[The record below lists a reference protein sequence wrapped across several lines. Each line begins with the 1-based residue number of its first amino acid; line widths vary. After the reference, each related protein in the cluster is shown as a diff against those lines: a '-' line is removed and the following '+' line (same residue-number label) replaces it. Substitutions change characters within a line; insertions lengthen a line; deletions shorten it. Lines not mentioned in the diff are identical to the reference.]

1 MSPDEHSGA
10 DAPGLTPVETHGS
23 HPFAPSA
30 PHGARDGTHD
40 GALDGALDGRRVAV
54 LSGPALG
61 ALDRL
66 VDALA
71 AESAEAVDG
80 MGPDEEVTAG
90 LDEVVRLLE
99 GPDGPAEP
107 VLLLAHRA
115 AALRLER
122 DNLRVA
128 LDTNRS
134 ISAAVGVLMALQQL
148 AYEDAFDLLVATSQN
163 TNRKLRDVAEDVVRT
178 GALPGA
184 DGSS

>member
-1 MSPDEHSGA
+1 
-10 DAPGLTPVETHGS
+10 VETHGS

-40 GALDGALDGRRVAV
+40 GAVGGAQDGALDGAVDGRRVAV

-80 MGPDEEVTAG
+80 MAPDEEVTAG

-128 LDTNRS
+128 LETNRS

-148 AYEDAFDLLVATSQN
+148 AYEEAFDLLVSTSQN
-163 TNRKLRDVAEDVVRT
+163 SNRKLRDVAEDVVRT
-178 GALPGA
+178 GALPGV
-184 DGSS
+184 DGS